1 MRTAWA
7 LENYS
12 ISFAHTPVYALFA
25 HFRGI
30 IEVKSD
36 QLVHT
41 LKPVFAQRNARFQT
55 VLGFVPLVPRRGTGS
70 YDCSGQHQ
78 PRPRPR
84 TIRIERSIFVPASP
98 GSASLAVRVEGY
110 AVVRSRPPPR
120 IHLTFEVN

>member
-41 LKPVFAQRNARFQT
+41 LKPVFTQRNAKSRPARGVRT
-55 VLGFVPLVPRRGTGS
+55 AGVP
-70 YDCSGQHQ
+70 
-78 PRPRPR
+78 
-84 TIRIERSIFVPASP
+84 PA
-98 GSASLAVRVEGY
+98 LTT
-110 AVVRSRPPPR
+110 AVVNNNQNLSADPHSSTSGIWVCVSAISHAVFPDPPFKVGDLSMHAP
-120 IHLTFEVN
+120 HSESN